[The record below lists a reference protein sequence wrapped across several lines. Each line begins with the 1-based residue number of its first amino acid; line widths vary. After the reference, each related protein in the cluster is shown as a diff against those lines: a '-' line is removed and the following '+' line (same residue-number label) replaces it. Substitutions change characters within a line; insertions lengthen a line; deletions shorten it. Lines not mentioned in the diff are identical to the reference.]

1 MCCERINRQWLK
13 HMNRFIISGGG
24 TGGHVYPAIAIAQ
37 AIRSREPDA
46 DILFIGAL
54 GKLEME
60 KVPAAGFRIQGLPV
74 AGFIRRVTWK
84 NLTFPFKLMKS
95 LCLAKKMIKQFNPDV
110 VIGVGGYASGPTLR
124 VATSLGKPSLI
135 QEQNSFPGVTNRLLG
150 KRVRSICVAYPG
162 MDRYFPAD
170 KIILTGNP
178 VRLDLV
184 ALTDHLQEA
193 YTHFGLDPA
202 KKTLLVI
209 GGSGGARTINDS
221 ILALIEQGLP
231 EDVQLLWQTG
241 KYYYDEVQRRLSDT
255 RYEIRDTRIT
265 PKSPEG
271 DLLPP
276 PEGDLLPPLEGEG
289 WGGVFAFIDR
299 MDLAYSCADLVISR
313 AGAIAIS
320 ELCMVGKPVI
330 LIPSPNVAE
339 DHQTKNALALVEQ
352 KAAVMVSDRE
362 ASAILP
368 GFVKEIMEDGGTRD
382 RLGRQIRMLAIPDA
396 ANRIAEEVFNLVK
409 INANRHA

>member
-299 MDLAYSCADLVISR
+299 MDLAYSCADLVVSR

>member
-221 ILALIEQGLP
+221 ILALIEQKLP

-276 PEGDLLPPLEGEG
+276 LQGEC

-299 MDLAYSCADLVISR
+299 MDLAYSCADLVVSR